1 MLSKKK
7 SFLSSSIMLP
17 QELFLTIKHLKTHKY
32 LKTYIFLSKA
42 LNIFH
47 IPNDILLW
55 ILIKNWYF

>member
-1 MLSKKK
+1 
-7 SFLSSSIMLP
+7 MLP

-55 ILIKNWYF
+55 ILIENWCFQK

>member
-1 MLSKKK
+1 
-7 SFLSSSIMLP
+7 MLP
-17 QELFLTIKHLKTHKY
+17 QELFLTIKHLKNHKY

-55 ILIKNWYF
+55 ILITQSLL